1 MKSKFKLA
9 QLIVGILAL
18 IFISVIV
25 IMYPAQEKREFY
37 AVEKVT
43 IPPESK
49 HLDLESIECM
59 ALNIYH
65 ESRNQTLGGR
75 LAVGYVT
82 LNRVNSK
89 KYPNTVCGVV
99 KQARYN
105 KWFLAK
111 HNKKVPQRNKCSFS
125 WYCDGKS
132 DVPLESNA
140 WEEAYLL
147 AIHVINMYD
156 VISDPTKGSIM
167 YHSTKVKPYWT
178 DAYKYQVTIDD
189 HIFYGSKR

>member
-1 MKSKFKLA
+1 MKSKLKLV
-9 QLIVGILAL
+9 QLVIGVAAL
-18 IFISVIV
+18 LFISVIV
-25 IMYPAQEKREFY
+25 LMYPAEPKQQFY
-37 AVEKVT
+37 AIEKVE
-43 IPPESK
+43 IPVQNK
-49 HLDLESIECM
+49 HLTLESIECM

-82 LNRVNSK
+82 LNRVNND
-89 KYPNTVCGVV
+89 KYPDTICGVV
-99 KQARYN
+99 KQAKMNRWYLEN
-105 KWFLAK
+105 
-111 HNKKVPQRNKCSFS
+111 HNKKVPSRNKCQFS

-132 DVPLESNA
+132 DQPLESNA

-167 YHSTKVKPYWT
+167 YHSTKVNPYWT

-189 HIFYGSKR
+189 HIFYGSK